1 MTRDLNR
8 KISKIQY
15 NSLNLPET
23 ITYIDGHKVMNTYD
37 CLGRKVSVIYQ
48 VSVPSVT
55 TPQADGSSVT
65 SNYYRTY
72 MRRSYSGNCIYR
84 NDTLERILTTTGYIT
99 PEGEYHHY
107 LKDYQGNNRIV
118 LNESGQTIERT
129 DYYPYG
135 MSFSDSEHRQPYK
148 YSGKELETMNGQ
160 RHLDYGARWMDYP
173 VGRFTTIDRYCEKY
187 YNLSPYLYCAG
198 NPIMYIDPT
207 GMEVWINDINY
218 TIGMSY
224 SGTDEFIKN
233 TIMAL
238 NTIAECGG
246 EELISDLVKSEKKYN
261 YIKTTDANS
270 YTKSLKDGN
279 FEIGISSSLTDHS
292 AFSSAVAHETMHGAQ
307 YEHGQGGRSIFN
319 EVEAYV
325 FSAGIGINTIF
336 NGHPCQFQSASLSS
350 SLNNQYSELFNF
362 SFGELVRYGYN
373 PTNMINAVR
382 TFKIGASLNNTGLY
396 NTYILYPNKPFD
408 SLLRKYYK
416 IY

>member
-8 KISKIQY
+8 KISKIGY

-23 ITYIDGHKVMNTYD
+23 ITYTDGHKVMNTYD

-107 LKDYQGNNRIV
+107 LKDYQGNNRMV

-135 MSFSDSEHRQPYK
+135 MPFSNTEHRQPYK
-148 YSGKELETMNGQ
+148 YSGKELETMNGL

-198 NPIMYIDPT
+198 NPINNI
-207 GMEVWINDINY
+207 DINGDS
-218 TIGMSY
+218 IAVLII
-224 SGTDEFIKN
+224 SGEHLA
-233 TIMAL
+233 M
-238 NTIAECGG
+238 
-246 EELISDLVKSEKKYN
+246 LIQN
-261 YIKTTDANS
+261 Q
-270 YTKSLKDGN
+270 DGKW
-279 FEIGISSSLTDHS
+279 
-292 AFSSAVAHETMHGAQ
+292 AYFSINGAD
-307 YEHGQGGRSIFN
+307 
-319 EVEAYV
+319 
-325 FSAGIGINTIF
+325 
-336 NGHPCQFQSASLSS
+336 C
-350 SLNNQYSELFNF
+350 F
-362 SFGELVRYGYN
+362 SFGSHVGGRPFNDLGEKTFDSPQAFLNSSYN
-373 PTNMINAVR
+373 QEGEKDDKDIANYNYTKAYLIPTSSNQDKTIKEE
-382 TFKIGASLNNTGLY
+382 FESIGKNDKYSLN
-396 NTYILYPNKPFD
+396 IFAPNHCATAVQRSLEKGGID
-408 SLLRKYYK
+408 SKSNLVQIRVGANSTQLTLKRSLPYLPSAAYQAIKNNNLNGYEIFK
-416 IY
+416 K